1 MDPFFFQNPK
11 QTMKHTYIL
20 LIILLILSHFE
31 CNLSVSDGETQ
42 SLNYQISYNANPECH
57 LLVQLQFEG
66 YSSGKTRMII
76 PHEWA
81 WQDSYEK
88 GIKNLKLLSP
98 DGQLTLADNGID
110 YEISHPAGQ
119 TIIIQYEVKPY
130 WEGPINREVYYRPI
144 IKPGYF
150 HFIGHGVFVYPD
162 WNPSVT
168 RQIRVEWKGIPD
180 DWQMANSFGKNERE
194 QFLNHSINELCHSVY
209 MAGDFLIQEADIAGF
224 PVYIA
229 LRGEWK
235 FPQDELPVL
244 VEKVVYAVRGFW
256 NDYDFP
262 YFLISMIPI
271 DNQNLKGG
279 TGLTN
284 SFALFVSDDHE
295 NLDDLRFL
303 LTHELFHTWNGRKI
317 QREEPEELIYWFSEG
332 FTNYY
337 TRLILLRNGLITL
350 QEFISSY
357 NQTLIEYFCSPAINA
372 TNEEVLSQAHKDR
385 FIDRMPYLRG
395 DILAFRWNTLI
406 KQTSSHSLDD
416 LIFDLF
422 QEAQTSR
429 MVVSMDNLAMLM
441 KRLVPEGVEQDMER
455 YLVRGETLVPGAN
468 DLGPGA
474 VVNDVVTYLF
484 DLGFTFEESDSPK
497 NWLVTEINENSPVW
511 KAGLRKGYTI
521 TGRSIHWEQADQ
533 PIILVFINDQGKKT
547 RIEYLPRGEKKMV
560 PQYQLNEEFFQ
571 KNRAACLKWFGV
583 TGNER

>member
-1 MDPFFFQNPK
+1 
-11 QTMKHTYIL
+11 MKHKYML
-20 LIILLILSHFE
+20 LIVLLILSHFG
-31 CNLSVSDGETQ
+31 CNLSVSDSEAQ
-42 SLNYQISYNANPECH
+42 PLNYQISYNANPEHH

-66 YSSGKTRMII
+66 DSSGKTRMII

-130 WEGPINREVYYRPI
+130 WEGPINREVTYRPI
-144 IKPGYF
+144 IKSGYF

-162 WNPSVT
+162 RDPSVT
-168 RQIRVEWKGIPD
+168 RQIRVEWKDIPD
-180 DWQMANSFGKNERE
+180 DWQTANSFGVNERE
-194 QFLNHSINELCHSVY
+194 QSLNHSINELCHSVY

-224 PVYIA
+224 PVFIA

-244 VEKVVYAVRGFW
+244 VEKVVSAVRGFW

-262 YFLISMIPI
+262 YFLISLIPI
-271 DNQNLKGG
+271 DNKNSKGG

-337 TRLILLRNGLITL
+337 TRLILLRNGLITM

-357 NQTLIEYFCSPAINA
+357 NQSLMEYFCSTAINA
-372 TNEEVLSQAHKDR
+372 TNEEILSQMHKDR

-406 KQTSSHSLDD
+406 KQASGHSLDD
-416 LIFDLF
+416 LMFDLF
-422 QEAQTSR
+422 QEAQTSG
-429 MVVSMDNLAMLM
+429 MLVSMDNLAMLM
-441 KRLVPEGVEQDMER
+441 KRQVPEGVEQDMER

-474 VVNDVVTYLF
+474 VLADVVTYPF
-484 DLGFTFEESDSPK
+484 DLGFTFEESDNTK
-497 NWLVTEINENSPVW
+497 DWLVMEVNENSPVW
-511 KAGLRKGYTI
+511 QAGLRKGYTI
-521 TGRSIHWEQADQ
+521 IGRSIHWGQGVQ
-533 PIILVFINDQGKKT
+533 PVILVFINDQGKKT

-560 PQYQLNEEFFQ
+560 PQYQLKVDFIGFP
-571 KNRAACLKWFGV
+571 LL
-583 TGNER
+583 T